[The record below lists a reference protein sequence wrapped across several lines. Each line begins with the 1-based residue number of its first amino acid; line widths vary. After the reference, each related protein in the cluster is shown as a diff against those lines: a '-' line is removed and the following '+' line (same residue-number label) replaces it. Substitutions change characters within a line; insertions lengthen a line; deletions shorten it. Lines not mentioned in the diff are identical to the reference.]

1 MRKKFISI
9 SRGICI
15 VVILVVILSFGNVYA
30 EKILIKF
37 AHNDTVNNITLEN
50 TDGNYGSAHTQ
61 AIVFK
66 RIVEERTYGG
76 IQVDI
81 YPNRQLAMGDIE
93 LIQTA
98 EKNIVQMVQ
107 VPATILTSF
116 VPEWMAFAIPY
127 LFTSPQVA
135 YKVFKGPVGI
145 KFEKLWLE
153 KTGLRI
159 LSWAHA
165 GFVHWTTSTKPIH
178 GPADF
183 KGMKIR
189 VMASPDK
196 VKLVETL
203 GSQAVV
209 VSWGELYTA
218 LQQGVADGHENPY
231 CFIDV
236 AKLYEVQK
244 YLTADG
250 HEFRMYPLQI
260 NEKFYQSLSPE
271 YQRIIKDA
279 AEISAMAYRGVLE
292 LGNTLLA
299 KKFTEKGMEIY
310 YPTQKELEEFSKV
323 TRGPMTDYVRSK
335 IGDDWV
341 DEVLN
346 ATKQAE
352 NSLYED

>member
-9 SRGICI
+9 SMGICI
-15 VVILVVILSFGNVYA
+15 VMVLLVILSFANVYA
-30 EKILIKF
+30 EKIVIKY
-37 AHNDTVNNITLEN
+37 AHNDTVNNITFKN

-61 AIVFK
+61 AVVFK

-81 YPNRQLAMGDIE
+81 YPARQLGTDIE
-93 LIQTA
+93 VIQSA
-98 EKNIVQMVQ
+98 EKLIIQMVQ
-107 VPATILTSF
+107 VPSPNLPAF
-116 VPEWMAFAIPY
+116 VPEWMAFTIPY
-127 LFTSPQVA
+127 LFSSPQVA
-135 YKVFKGPVGI
+135 YKVLEGPVGI

-165 GFVHWTTSTKPIH
+165 GFVHWTTSTRPVH
-178 GPADF
+178 SPADF

-189 VMASPDK
+189 IMASPDK
-196 VKLVETL
+196 VKLVESL
-203 GSQAVV
+203 GGHAIVI
-209 VSWGELYTA
+209 SWGELYAA

-279 AEISAMAYRGVLE
+279 AMISAMAYRGVLE
-292 LGNTLLA
+292 LGNTLWA
-299 KKFTEKGMEIY
+299 KFFTEKGMEIY

-323 TRGPMTDYVRSK
+323 TRGPMTDYVRSQ
-335 IGDDWV
+335 IEDEWV

-352 NSLYED
+352 KFLYGD